1 MSWMYVPNED
11 VFLLYTKSLCIW
23 MPQTKSTRSANLLF
37 ASLLFCRLW
46 NAHYTWT
53 KDEWKQN
60 NKSLKLI
67 TRLRRK
73 RREKELLVIIPV
85 WIIVVTVC
93 FSGYHFPFL
102 TSQSG
107 KTYFLGLAWKD
118 KCMYSQTSIKC
129 ICRFVDYLFICFC
142 NIPQYYVENSNII
155 KNARYH
161 PFTKA
166 SVGKTIYV

>member
-1 MSWMYVPNED
+1 MYIHFVVEVSKFFKGRWVVVKSNQRNLVKDVVSWMYVPNED

-107 KTYFLGLAWKD
+107 KHIFLVFPGR
-118 KCMYSQTSIKC
+118 INVC
-129 ICRFVDYLFICFC
+129 IPKRVL
-142 NIPQYYVENSNII
+142 
-155 KNARYH
+155 NA
-161 PFTKA
+161 FA
-166 SVGKTIYV
+166 VL